1 MEKLNIFVLVVST
14 FVLIALIKCVI
25 DNIIIP
31 LEANDDIDPPLDY
44 FKEVRK

>member
-1 MEKLNIFVLVVST
+1 MDRFNIFVLAVST

-25 DNIIIP
+25 DNVIIS
-31 LEANDDIDPPLDY
+31 LESNDDIDPPLDY